1 MKVRYAVRLRRA
13 VVVVTVASAA
23 LLVTGCGGEEKPQ
36 DAKPSSNAASTQKT
50 PSAQMPSSGSA
61 TAEPAETMAT
71 SKGRKGLELA
81 ITSAERDAG
90 GFLTLKGRL
99 SNTGDSSTAVPAQIS
114 GDETEVVKHGTSLGG
129 ATLVDGLGKK
139 RYYVLRDTDGRPLT
153 TTGLG
158 IVSAG
163 DSVDVFMQFPA
174 PPASTTEVSFQ
185 LPTFEP
191 ATLKLS

>member
-1 MKVRYAVRLRRA
+1 MKVRYAMERRGTVA
-13 VVVVTVASAA
+13 VVAVAAAA
-23 LLVTGCGGEEKPQ
+23 LFLAGCGGDGNPKADKPAVTKTASQKGTTPPQGTPEVEEPIETLAVLKGQ
-36 DAKPSSNAASTQKT
+36 DGFELSIYSAA
-50 PSAQMPSSGSA
+50 
-61 TAEPAETMAT
+61 
-71 SKGRKGLELA
+71 
-81 ITSAERDAG
+81 RDAG
-90 GFLTLKGRL
+90 GFMTLKGAL
-99 SNTGDSSTAVPAQIS
+99 KNTSSKGRAVPDNVR
-114 GDETEVVKHGTSLGG
+114 GDETEVLKHGTSLGG
-129 ATLVDGLGKK
+129 ATLVDAAGKK

-163 DSVDVFMQFPA
+163 DSVEVFMQFPA

>member
-1 MKVRYAVRLRRA
+1 MDVRYVRKGLASLA
-13 VVVVTVASAA
+13 VVSMA
-23 LLVTGCGGEEKPQ
+23 LLVVGCAAEEKPKA
-36 DAKPSSNAASTQKT
+36 DKPATTASSAQTSASTPST
-50 PSAQMPSSGSA
+50 PPSE
-61 TAEPAETMAT
+61 EPTEI
-71 SKGRKGLELA
+71 LA
-81 ITSAERDAG
+81 IAKGQDGFELTINSAVRDAG
-90 GFLTLKGRL
+90 GFLTLKGSL
-99 SNTGDSSTAVPAQIS
+99 KNTSEKGRAVPDNVR
-114 GDETEVVKHGTSLGG
+114 GDETEVLKHGTSLGG
-129 ATLVDGLGKK
+129 ATLVDGAGKK

-163 DSVDVFMQFPA
+163 RSVDVFLQFPA